1 MLAFFAF
8 LFLALT
14 THAADEIQ
22 FSCRPLNPPK
32 IQGEEKFIKLK
43 FSSDGNVSTKF
54 YGMSGDEIDFSVV
67 ASTQSSYYSH
77 SSSTA
82 SATWTKDGSPFAQ
95 ISLAYF
101 GSWWGAILR
110 TYVEISL
117 GSELV
122 VADSE
127 LEFRCKE
134 TP

>member
-1 MLAFFAF
+1 MLVYFSF
-8 LFLALT
+8 LFLALAT
-14 THAADEIQ
+14 PAADEIQ

-43 FSSDGNVSTKF
+43 FSADGKVSTNF
-54 YGMSGDEIDFSVV
+54 YGMVGDVIDFSVV

-77 SSSTA
+77 NSSTA
-82 SATWTKDGSPFAQ
+82 SATWAKDGAPFAQ

-110 TYVEISL
+110 TYEEISL
-117 GSELV
+117 GSEV
-122 VADSE
+122 VAADSE
-127 LEFRCKE
+127 LEFRCQE